1 VNMIRLEDIDF
12 AYDSGSPVLKGLDWR
27 LPAGGRQVIV
37 GPNGAGK
44 STLFMIALGL
54 LKPARGRV
62 EVLGRE
68 RRTEHDFRDVRGPVG
83 LLFQNPDDQLFCPT
97 VAEDVAFGP
106 LNLGRGRDEA
116 HRLVHQTLDL
126 LGIGHLEKR
135 YCHKLSGGEKR
146 LVALATVLAMEPRV
160 LLLDEPTT
168 GLDEATTERIIE
180 YLLGTDLTWAAITH
194 ESELLARLDAE
205 VWEMR
210 DGLLTSRPRPAE
222 VTHLRLGHVSP

>member
-1 VNMIRLEDIDF
+1 MIKLEDIDF
-12 AYDSGSPVLKGLDWR
+12 AYDPGRPVLRRLDWR
-27 LPAGGRQVIV
+27 LEPGGRQVIV

-44 STLFMIALGL
+44 STLFLIALGL

-68 RRTEHDFRDVRGPVG
+68 RVTEHDFRPIRGPVG

-106 LNLGRGRDEA
+106 LNLGRGREEA
-116 HRLVHQTLDL
+116 HDLVHRTLDL
-126 LGIGHLEKR
+126 LGISHLEKR

-146 LVALATVLAMEPRV
+146 LVALATVLAMEPQV

-168 GLDEATTERIIE
+168 GLDEATTDRIID
-180 YLLGTDLTWAAITH
+180 YLSGTELTWAAITH
-194 ESELLARLDAE
+194 EAELVSRLEAE
-205 VWEMR
+205 VWELR
-210 DGLLTSRPRPAE
+210 DGALARRSRPE
-222 VTHLRLGHVSP
+222 DVTRLRMGRVSP